1 MQDVRLIFEILVSM
15 LLCVCLILLA
25 VSRYR
30 QKKKREEPE
39 RKEMDLID
47 FFSLGGVA
55 YYWNKGGKQQKCYTY
70 EEFLKIKADYVELW
84 LNQHGPGGVVGA
96 AGAQNE
102 HSPVLELHP
111 MCIAQV
117 GEAGVIGVVAVE
129 QAVPV
134 DDGSLQGI

>member
-15 LLCVCLILLA
+15 LLFVCLILLA

-30 QKKKREEPE
+30 QKKREEPE
-39 RKEMDLID
+39 RKEIDLID

-84 LNQHGPGGVVGA
+84 LNQNRYIFNS
-96 AGAQNE
+96 QLD
-102 HSPVLELHP
+102 S
-111 MCIAQV
+111 
-117 GEAGVIGVVAVE
+117 
-129 QAVPV
+129 
-134 DDGSLQGI
+134 DDI

>member
-39 RKEMDLID
+39 RKEMDLLD

-55 YYWNKGGKQQKCYTY
+55 Y
-70 EEFLKIKADYVELW
+70 
-84 LNQHGPGGVVGA
+84 
-96 AGAQNE
+96 
-102 HSPVLELHP
+102 
-111 MCIAQV
+111 
-117 GEAGVIGVVAVE
+117 
-129 QAVPV
+129 
-134 DDGSLQGI
+134 

>member
-1 MQDVRLIFEILVSM
+1 MQDVRLIYEILVSM

-30 QKKKREEPE
+30 QKKKREEPK

-84 LNQHGPGGVVGA
+84 LNQNRYIFNS
-96 AGAQNE
+96 Q
-102 HSPVLELHP
+102 LD
-111 MCIAQV
+111 C
-117 GEAGVIGVVAVE
+117 
-129 QAVPV
+129 
-134 DDGSLQGI
+134 DDI

>member
-55 YYWNKGGKQQKCYTY
+55 YYWNKGGKQLKCYTY

-84 LNQHGPGGVVGA
+84 LNQNRYIFNS
-96 AGAQNE
+96 Q
-102 HSPVLELHP
+102 LD
-111 MCIAQV
+111 C
-117 GEAGVIGVVAVE
+117 
-129 QAVPV
+129 
-134 DDGSLQGI
+134 DDI